1 MCSFLEGCTLIS
13 SPPILAKQRLTIH
26 MCNVFRSAMLARG
39 TVTNSRLGSVIFT
52 DPNMETPYTK
62 VGRIEHFYSKAS
74 VAVVELSSPLKQG
87 DKIVIR
93 GTTTNIEQTVD
104 SMEMEHNQVSLAQTG
119 QRIGL
124 KVAGRVRENDVVYK
138 VAQG

>member
-1 MCSFLEGCTLIS
+1 
-13 SPPILAKQRLTIH
+13 
-26 MCNVFRSAMLARG
+26 
-39 TVTNSRLGSVIFT
+39 
-52 DPNMETPYTK
+52 METPYTK

-104 SMEMEHNQVSLAQTG
+104 SMEMEHNQVSLAQAG